1 MSIIWPNR
9 ACDLGRSTVILDH
22 GDRARRR
29 RRARHAATRVH
40 ARAHARAHGYGHLVD
55 RCARSARRL
64 RGARNPAKHVVVRSQ
79 TETEDRLIM
88 AESFA
93 QWLDEHSTA
102 LAGTCPNTESEPD
115 LDTDSDP
122 DSGADSSSDSHA
134 DLAGLAYA
142 VRDARV
148 VAVGE
153 SSHFIRE
160 FGLLRERVLRFLVE
174 RLGFTMLA
182 YEYGFSEGVGVDG
195 WVRGEGKEN
204 ELEAYAASALPVG
217 LAEPLHW
224 LRARNLRG
232 RDAGY
237 VVDPDTPSS
246 AAVRFAGIDLPATGG
261 SLQQALKPVAAF
273 LRQVDPAAVDRE
285 ALQWLDEALRA
296 STASDALTA
305 SLARLRQRFRS
316 LEPFYAEKAGQRQF
330 DLAMHR
336 IDGACA
342 TDYPFRGS
350 ADASVRE
357 KYMAESVLW
366 HLAQSPGTRIVLAA
380 HNAHIQKAP
389 ISAEAVDLPMGRHL
403 ERALGN
409 GYYALALT
417 SVAGDTA
424 RMEPDASARLGFT
437 VTPTPLEAPVS
448 GSIEKAFADVQCEM
462 AEYERP
468 PLMADLRAVDRAEYD
483 EGPQRIRIQE
493 SYLDV
498 PVLDAFDGI
507 ICIPESSVVV
517 EPHSW

>member
-1 MSIIWPNR
+1 M
-9 ACDLGRSTVILDH
+9 
-22 GDRARRR
+22 
-29 RRARHAATRVH
+29 
-40 ARAHARAHGYGHLVD
+40 
-55 RCARSARRL
+55 
-64 RGARNPAKHVVVRSQ
+64 RSQ
-79 TETEDRLIM
+79 TETEVRLIV

-102 LAGTCPNTESEPD
+102 LAGTCPNTDP
-115 LDTDSDP
+115 DTDSDP
-122 DSGADSSSDSHA
+122 DSGGDTNP

-204 ELEAYAASALPVG
+204 ELGAYASSALPVG
-217 LAEPLHW
+217 LSGPLHW
-224 LRARNLRG
+224 LRARNLQG
-232 RDAGY
+232 HDAGY

-246 AAVRFAGIDLPATGG
+246 AAVRFAGIDLPAAGG
-261 SLQQALKPVAAF
+261 SLRQALSPVAAF
-273 LRQVDPAAVDRE
+273 LRQVDPE
-285 ALQWLDEALRA
+285 AMPWLDDALRTSA
-296 STASDALTA
+296 GQDALTA
-305 SLARLRQRFRS
+305 SLARLRQRFLS
-316 LEPFYAEKAGQRQF
+316 LEPYYVERAGQHQF
-330 DLAMHR
+330 DLARHR
-336 IDGACA
+336 VDGACA
-342 TDYPFRGS
+342 VDYTFHDTADTS
-350 ADASVRE
+350 ARE

-380 HNAHIQKAP
+380 HNTHIQKAP
-389 ISAEAVDLPMGRHL
+389 ISCSEKATAPPMGQHL
-403 ERALGN
+403 ARSLGA
-409 GYYALALT
+409 GYYALGLT
-417 SVAGDTA
+417 SVAGYTA
-424 RMEPDASARLGFT
+424 RVEPDASARFGFT
-437 VTPTPLEAPVS
+437 VTPTPLETPAP

-462 AEYERP
+462 TEYERP

-483 EGPQRIRIQE
+483 EGPQRIRIQD

-517 EPHSW
+517 EPHS

>member
-1 MSIIWPNR
+1 M
-9 ACDLGRSTVILDH
+9 
-22 GDRARRR
+22 
-29 RRARHAATRVH
+29 
-40 ARAHARAHGYGHLVD
+40 
-55 RCARSARRL
+55 
-64 RGARNPAKHVVVRSQ
+64 RSQ
-79 TETEDRLIM
+79 TENEDGLIV

-102 LAGTCPNTESEPD
+102 LAGTCPNTEPD
-115 LDTDSDP
+115 PDTVSDPESDPESDP
-122 DSGADSSSDSHA
+122 DPGADSNS

-182 YEYGFSEGVGVDG
+182 YEYGFSEGIGVDG

-204 ELEAYAASALPVG
+204 ELEAYASSTLPVG
-217 LAEPLHW
+217 LVEPLHW

-232 RDAGY
+232 HDAGY

-246 AAVRFAGIDLPATGG
+246 AAVRFAGIDLPAAGG
-261 SLQQALKPVAAF
+261 SLRQALGPVAAF
-273 LRQVDPAAVDRE
+273 LRQVDPEAVP
-285 ALQWLDEALRA
+285 WLEEALRISA
-296 STASDALTA
+296 GQDALTA
-305 SLARLRQRFRS
+305 SLARLRQRFVS
-316 LEPFYAEKAGQRQF
+316 LEPYYVERASQYQF
-330 DLAMHR
+330 DLAKHR
-336 IDGACA
+336 VDGACA
-342 TDYPFRGS
+342 VDYTFHDTADTS
-350 ADASVRE
+350 ARE

-366 HLAQSPGTRIVLAA
+366 NLARSPGTRVVLAA
-380 HNAHIQKAP
+380 HNAHVQRVSTSDSAQATAP
-389 ISAEAVDLPMGRHL
+389 PMGQHL
-403 ERALGN
+403 ARSLGA
-409 GYYALALT
+409 GYYALGLT
-417 SVAGDTA
+417 SVAGYTA
-424 RMEPDASARLGFT
+424 RLEPDASARFGFT
-437 VTPTPLEAPVS
+437 VTPTPLETPAP

-462 AEYERP
+462 TEYERP
-468 PLMADLRAVDRAEYD
+468 PLMADLRAVDRAEYH

-517 EPHSW
+517 EPHS